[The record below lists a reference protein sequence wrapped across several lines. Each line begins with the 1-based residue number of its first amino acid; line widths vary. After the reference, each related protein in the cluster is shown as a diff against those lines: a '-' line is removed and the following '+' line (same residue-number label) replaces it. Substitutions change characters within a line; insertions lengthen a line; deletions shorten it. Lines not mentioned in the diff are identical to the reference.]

1 MNLCLFPQLHLIAL
15 NAPQSGNMRGIR
27 GADFL
32 CFQQARAIGLKGTF
46 RAFLS
51 SKLQDLHT
59 IVRRSDRD
67 SLPILNLKVRHCCR
81 GGGTDVRA
89 RTRFCLMPLS
99 PTVDLM
105 KFFAQMSC
113 TWILSSWLL
122 FTAVFSL
129 LNEKKREEEITFKA
143 LYSLPCRTKCCSA
156 VGRLYLVTTRAK
168 WGRTYRST
176 PSMVETYSGTAHG
189 ESLLAGHHSD
199 CSIIPLNAAAC
210 GLTCSSSCKPSRIFW
225 PLCLFLFLLQAR
237 ENGLARIEQQRPPAN
252 RPLLRDVASGR
263 PRRDRS
269 RIVATERPPPAA
281 KLHQL
286 LRLLHRPLHWERLHN
301 TLQKI
306 NPVHP
311 VFFFFPHVFFLLFWA
326 LVKHFFNSLVTRLV
340 NMWRRWTGPV
350 ALCLAETLC
359 IVCSSPPQTP
369 KRWVEQRGCVG
380 PFSRGHRH
388 IFSARG
394 ETRAEKLNAFSNR
407 IHFLKKRI
415 LYITCLSFVIFL
427 FIFFFDVINVL
438 SFETVYNNAIS
449 ILLLFL
455 FFRYRSFPHL
465 FSNFMLELWAMT
477 GCSQLLKTIL
487 KI

>member
-129 LNEKKREEEITFKA
+129 LNEKKREEEIKFKA
-143 LYSLPCRTKCCSA
+143 SHSLPCRTKCCSA

-189 ESLLAGHHSD
+189 ESLLAGHHSH

-225 PLCLFLFLLQAR
+225 PLCSFLFFPPGQRKWSGTDRATKATGKQTTTAR
-237 ENGLARIEQQRPPAN
+237 RGERATAPWPVLH
-252 RPLLRDVASGR
+252 
-263 PRRDRS
+263 RRYRA
-269 RIVATERPPPAA
+269 ATSCSKAPPAA
-281 KLHQL
+281 PAPTSSSA
-286 LRLLHRPLHWERLHN
+286 LRTPSQHTPKNKSRPPRFL
-301 TLQKI
+301 
-306 NPVHP
+306 
-311 VFFFFPHVFFLLFWA
+311 FFSHVFFSFC
-326 LVKHFFNSLVTRLV
+326 S
-340 NMWRRWTGPV
+340 GP
-350 ALCLAETLC
+350 
-359 IVCSSPPQTP
+359 
-369 KRWVEQRGCVG
+369 
-380 PFSRGHRH
+380 
-388 IFSARG
+388 
-394 ETRAEKLNAFSNR
+394 
-407 IHFLKKRI
+407 
-415 LYITCLSFVIFL
+415 
-427 FIFFFDVINVL
+427 
-438 SFETVYNNAIS
+438 
-449 ILLLFL
+449 
-455 FFRYRSFPHL
+455 
-465 FSNFMLELWAMT
+465 
-477 GCSQLLKTIL
+477 
-487 KI
+487 

>member
-105 KFFAQMSC
+105 EFFAQMSC

-189 ESLLAGHHSD
+189 ESLLAGHHPD

-225 PLCLFLFLLQAR
+225 PLCSFLFFPPGQRKWSGTDRATKATGKQTTTAR
-237 ENGLARIEQQRPPAN
+237 RGERATAPWP
-252 RPLLRDVASGR
+252 VSH
-263 PRRDRS
+263 RRYRA
-269 RIVATERPPPAA
+269 ATSCSKAPPAA
-281 KLHQL
+281 PAPTSSSA
-286 LRLLHRPLHWERLHN
+286 LRTPSQHTPKNKSRP
-301 TLQKI
+301 
-306 NPVHP
+306 PC
-311 VFFFFPHVFFLLFWA
+311 FFFF
-326 LVKHFFNSLVTRLV
+326 
-340 NMWRRWTGPV
+340 
-350 ALCLAETLC
+350 
-359 IVCSSPPQTP
+359 SP
-369 KRWVEQRGCVG
+369 C
-380 PFSRGHRH
+380 
-388 IFSARG
+388 
-394 ETRAEKLNAFSNR
+394 
-407 IHFLKKRI
+407 
-415 LYITCLSFVIFL
+415 
-427 FIFFFDVINVL
+427 FFFVVL
-438 SFETVYNNAIS
+438 GPS
-449 ILLLFL
+449 
-455 FFRYRSFPHL
+455 
-465 FSNFMLELWAMT
+465 
-477 GCSQLLKTIL
+477 
-487 KI
+487 

>member
-105 KFFAQMSC
+105 EFFAQMSC

-311 VFFFFPHVFFLLFWA
+311 VFFFSHVFFFVVL
-326 LVKHFFNSLVTRLV
+326 
-340 NMWRRWTGPV
+340 GP
-350 ALCLAETLC
+350 
-359 IVCSSPPQTP
+359 S
-369 KRWVEQRGCVG
+369 
-380 PFSRGHRH
+380 
-388 IFSARG
+388 
-394 ETRAEKLNAFSNR
+394 
-407 IHFLKKRI
+407 
-415 LYITCLSFVIFL
+415 
-427 FIFFFDVINVL
+427 
-438 SFETVYNNAIS
+438 
-449 ILLLFL
+449 
-455 FFRYRSFPHL
+455 
-465 FSNFMLELWAMT
+465 
-477 GCSQLLKTIL
+477 
-487 KI
+487 

>member
-105 KFFAQMSC
+105 EFFAQMSC

-129 LNEKKREEEITFKA
+129 LNEKKREEEIKFKA
-143 LYSLPCRTKCCSA
+143 SHSLPCRTKCCSA

-189 ESLLAGHHSD
+189 ESLLAGHHPD

-311 VFFFFPHVFFLLFWA
+311 VFFFSHVFFFVVL
-326 LVKHFFNSLVTRLV
+326 
-340 NMWRRWTGPV
+340 GP
-350 ALCLAETLC
+350 
-359 IVCSSPPQTP
+359 S
-369 KRWVEQRGCVG
+369 
-380 PFSRGHRH
+380 
-388 IFSARG
+388 
-394 ETRAEKLNAFSNR
+394 
-407 IHFLKKRI
+407 
-415 LYITCLSFVIFL
+415 
-427 FIFFFDVINVL
+427 
-438 SFETVYNNAIS
+438 
-449 ILLLFL
+449 
-455 FFRYRSFPHL
+455 
-465 FSNFMLELWAMT
+465 
-477 GCSQLLKTIL
+477 
-487 KI
+487 

>member
-156 VGRLYLVTTRAK
+156 AGRLYLVTTRAK
-168 WGRTYRST
+168 
-176 PSMVETYSGTAHG
+176 
-189 ESLLAGHHSD
+189 
-199 CSIIPLNAAAC
+199 
-210 GLTCSSSCKPSRIFW
+210 
-225 PLCLFLFLLQAR
+225 
-237 ENGLARIEQQRPPAN
+237 
-252 RPLLRDVASGR
+252 
-263 PRRDRS
+263 
-269 RIVATERPPPAA
+269 
-281 KLHQL
+281 
-286 LRLLHRPLHWERLHN
+286 
-301 TLQKI
+301 
-306 NPVHP
+306 
-311 VFFFFPHVFFLLFWA
+311 
-326 LVKHFFNSLVTRLV
+326 
-340 NMWRRWTGPV
+340 
-350 ALCLAETLC
+350 
-359 IVCSSPPQTP
+359 
-369 KRWVEQRGCVG
+369 
-380 PFSRGHRH
+380 
-388 IFSARG
+388 
-394 ETRAEKLNAFSNR
+394 
-407 IHFLKKRI
+407 
-415 LYITCLSFVIFL
+415 
-427 FIFFFDVINVL
+427 
-438 SFETVYNNAIS
+438 
-449 ILLLFL
+449 
-455 FFRYRSFPHL
+455 
-465 FSNFMLELWAMT
+465 
-477 GCSQLLKTIL
+477 
-487 KI
+487 

>member
-129 LNEKKREEEITFKA
+129 LNEKKREEEIKFKA
-143 LYSLPCRTKCCSA
+143 SHSLPCRTKCCSA

-269 RIVATERPPPAA
+269 CIVATERPPPAA

-311 VFFFFPHVFFLLFWA
+311 VFFFSHVFFLLFWA
-326 LVKHFFNSLVTRLV
+326 LVKHVFNSLVTRLV

-369 KRWVEQRGCVG
+369 KRWVEQRGCWSF
-380 PFSRGHRH
+380 FSGASAH
-388 IFSARG
+388 IFCKGWNESG
-394 ETRAEKLNAFSNR
+394 EAKRV
-407 IHFLKKRI
+407 LKSYPFFKKKNSV
-415 LYITCLSFVIFL
+415 YYMFVVCDFPVY
-427 FIFFFDVINVL
+427 FFFDVINVL

>member
-105 KFFAQMSC
+105 EFFAQMSC

-129 LNEKKREEEITFKA
+129 LNEKKREEEIKFKA
-143 LYSLPCRTKCCSA
+143 SHSLPCRTKCCSA

-269 RIVATERPPPAA
+269 CIVATERPPPAA

-311 VFFFFPHVFFLLFWA
+311 VFFFSHVFFLLFWA

-369 KRWVEQRGCVG
+369 KRWVEQRGCWSF
-380 PFSRGHRH
+380 FSGASAH
-388 IFSARG
+388 IFCKGWNESG
-394 ETRAEKLNAFSNR
+394 EAKRVLKSYPFFKKKNSVYYMFVVCDFPVYF
-407 IHFLKKRI
+407 FL
-415 LYITCLSFVIFL
+415 TLSMFYLLKL
-427 FIFFFDVINVL
+427 FIIMLYPSCYCFYFLGIDHFHIC
-438 SFETVYNNAIS
+438 FPIS
-449 ILLLFL
+449 
-455 FFRYRSFPHL
+455 
-465 FSNFMLELWAMT
+465 
-477 GCSQLLKTIL
+477 C
-487 KI
+487 